1 MFKTS
6 FYFWNNFRR
15 NIQTFAFDFRKEYI
29 PLSFLFILFF
39 TYFYFLVMKR
49 DAKVMRGN
57 GPTVFAQVKH
67 DIGVDKI
74 LEFIN
79 QAYDDATRH

>member
-1 MFKTS
+1 
-6 FYFWNNFRR
+6 
-15 NIQTFAFDFRKEYI
+15 
-29 PLSFLFILFF
+29 
-39 TYFYFLVMKR
+39 MKR

-67 DIGVDKI
+67 DIGVDEI

-79 QAYDDATRH
+79 QAYDEATRH